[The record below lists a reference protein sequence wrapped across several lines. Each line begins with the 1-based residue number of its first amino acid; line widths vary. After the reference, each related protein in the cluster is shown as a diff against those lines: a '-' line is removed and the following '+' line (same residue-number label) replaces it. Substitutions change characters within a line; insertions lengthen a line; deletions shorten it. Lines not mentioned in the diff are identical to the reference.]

1 MVAVGI
7 TRARESVQP
16 VRKPGRNECSKRDG
30 DGGGSMRI
38 LVVCGA
44 GASSTFVARR
54 IRKSAEARGLPVTA
68 EACPLDSLP
77 DRMPDGR
84 VILLGPHLGD
94 HLAAVRIA
102 ADRAGL
108 AVVVLPD
115 TIFTSPSGDE
125 ALDLALDAAGAL
137 SVQREPQRSDG
148 GPTHG

>member
-1 MVAVGI
+1 MVASI
-7 TRARESVQP
+7 DAPARESSEAP
-16 VRKPGRNECSKRDG
+16 FSGLSEMHEPNG

-44 GASSTFVARR
+44 GASSTFVALRV
-54 IRKSAEARGLPVTA
+54 RKSAEARSLPVTA

-77 DRMPDGR
+77 ERLPSAG

-94 HLAAVRIA
+94 RLADVRNTA
-102 ADRAGL
+102 ARAGV

-115 TIFTSPSGDE
+115 TIFSSPSGDE
-125 ALDLALDAAGAL
+125 ALDLALDAAGAM
-137 SVQREPQRSDG
+137 SSQGKPPRSDG

>member
-1 MVAVGI
+1 
-7 TRARESVQP
+7 
-16 VRKPGRNECSKRDG
+16 
-30 DGGGSMRI
+30 MRI

-54 IRKSAEARGLPVTA
+54 IRKAAEARSVSATA

-77 DRMPDGR
+77 AQLAGAG

-94 HLAAVRIA
+94 RLASVRHTA
-102 ADRAGL
+102 EGAGV

-125 ALDLALDAAGAL
+125 ALDLALDAAGAM
-137 SVQREPQRSDG
+137 SAQGEPQRSDG